1 MNGDLLNAAGTILVG
16 LATLMTA
23 ITGYVTIA
31 RKTRAKSYDSLDTE
45 LNTLKQSFE
54 DYKDKTADEFDQ
66 ILKTQREEIQRRE
79 EAHRRD
85 LDERDA
91 HHDNQIREFRERS
104 ARFEGALI
112 ASVYHIYRLERTIT
126 DKGDTPP
133 IRPHELTQFIE
144 GMNNSTQGAT

>member
-1 MNGDLLNAAGTILVG
+1 MNGDLLNSAGTILVG

-23 ITGYVTIA
+23 VTGYVTIS
-31 RKTRAKSYDSLDTE
+31 RKTKAKSYDSLEAE
-45 LNTLKQSFE
+45 LGSLKTSFE
-54 DYKDKTADEFDQ
+54 DYKVKVREEFDLL
-66 ILKTQREEIQRRE
+66 LKNHREEIQRRE

-112 ASVYHIYRLERTIT
+112 ASVYHIYRLERSIT
-126 DKGDTPP
+126 DKGDVPP
-133 IRPHELTQFIE
+133 IRPVELEQFIT
-144 GMNNSTQGAT
+144 GMNN